1 MTDTMTDR
9 RADSMAAEATPF
21 RRIRLDDDIWKRFD
35 LAVQQA
41 DPDSNRSV
49 ILRRFIRWYIGDIE
63 EMPQR
68 PERNAGAD
76 E

>member
-1 MTDTMTDR
+1 
-9 RADSMAAEATPF
+9 MAAEGTPF
-21 RRIRLDDDIWKRFD
+21 RRIRIDDDLWERFD
-35 LAVQQA
+35 SAVRRA

-49 ILRRFIRWYIGDIE
+49 ILRRFIRWYVGDIG

-68 PERNAGAD
+68 PKPAGGAG